1 MANGSAARQAMLDV
15 DLLCYVQSILKL
27 NTKVAYR
34 TIDLSVAQQQ
44 LHSAQ
49 IAGRAVDFCG
59 FYPAQRMR
67 AGLHKLSWRISYA

>member
-15 DLLCYVQSILKL
+15 DLLCYVQSILEL
-27 NTKVAYR
+27 NTQLAYR

-49 IAGRAVDFCG
+49 IAGLAIDFRGLC
-59 FYPAQRMR
+59 PAQRMCAVCAR
-67 AGLHKLSWRISYA
+67 L